1 LLIIAKE
8 FGRRHDTVLRSID
21 DLIKSGHIGQHEFV
35 LTNYLIKT
43 TAKRYQYSGNIRAI
57 YRKMLVTT
65 TAATLKEWWA
75 VAKYSRSGY

>member
-43 TAKRYQYSGNIRAI
+43 TAKRYQYSGNISQNVSDH
-57 YRKMLVTT
+57 YGCD
-65 TAATLKEWWA
+65 LKGM
-75 VAKYSRSGY
+75 VGSGKIQP